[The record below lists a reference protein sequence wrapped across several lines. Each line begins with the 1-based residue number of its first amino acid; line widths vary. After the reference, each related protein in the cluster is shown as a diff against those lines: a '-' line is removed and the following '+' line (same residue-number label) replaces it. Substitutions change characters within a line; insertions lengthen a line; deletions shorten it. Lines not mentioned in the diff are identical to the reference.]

1 MCCLC
6 SGGGF
11 AATQWTWGVQGVTTH
26 TLSPAPSSPQ
36 RGQREARRLL
46 QLPERASET
55 KVEQQKRGW
64 DACTEP
70 KGQDWAHQA
79 ESPRQARG
87 VGAAPQR
94 RACPAEAEGREQR
107 QAVSAQTG
115 SQCLL
120 PGAKMQELEAIA
132 PSPYVPVF
140 DPSHPAWLA
149 FEKLEAEATPVPAS
163 ERL

>member
-1 MCCLC
+1 ML
-6 SGGGF
+6 
-11 AATQWTWGVQGVTTH
+11 T
-26 TLSPAPSSPQ
+26 P
-36 RGQREARRLL
+36 
-46 QLPERASET
+46 
-55 KVEQQKRGW
+55 
-64 DACTEP
+64 
-70 KGQDWAHQA
+70 
-79 ESPRQARG
+79 SPRDRNTKQRAPCQARG

-94 RACPAEAEGREQR
+94 RACPTEAEGREQR

-120 PGAKMQELEAIA
+120 PGAKTQELEAIS
-132 PSPYVPVF
+132 PSPSVPVF